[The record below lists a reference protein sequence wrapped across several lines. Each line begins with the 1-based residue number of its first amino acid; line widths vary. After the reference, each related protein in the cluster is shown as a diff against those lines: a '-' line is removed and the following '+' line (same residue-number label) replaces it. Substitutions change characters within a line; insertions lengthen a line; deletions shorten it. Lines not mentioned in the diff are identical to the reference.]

1 MFAAIV
7 LDSFS
12 SSNSPTFTDYIHVI
26 RALLIVRLQEVG
38 GEHLHGKTR
47 LSSESCQA
55 RVLVPSFQLAAGKET
70 FCRRSTEPKISK
82 PLIQLTGHEDP
93 ESRIFCGTAQELPL
107 LFYLIVRRPTGEPGC
122 LYCGLV
128 CSCAARLEPADR
140 ALLVMPPKCMHG
152 RYPARGS

>member
-12 SSNSPTFTDYIHVI
+12 SSDSPTFTDYIHVI

-55 RVLVPSFQLAAGKET
+55 RVLVPSFSACGRKGNLLPAEHRTKDFKDINST
-70 FCRRSTEPKISK
+70 DRS
-82 PLIQLTGHEDP
+82 
-93 ESRIFCGTAQELPL
+93 
-107 LFYLIVRRPTGEPGC
+107 
-122 LYCGLV
+122 
-128 CSCAARLEPADR
+128 
-140 ALLVMPPKCMHG
+140 
-152 RYPARGS
+152 